1 MECVV
6 PKNRLPSNMAYYCVG
21 YIYIVMR
28 KIPVE
33 MPDTDLCI
41 LKGLTWVTKAPSFL
55 LESNSLLDSVAKH
68 WH

>member
-1 MECVV
+1 
-6 PKNRLPSNMAYYCVG
+6 MAYYCVG